1 MICSIAGVSAYSI
14 PTDAFRGDRMGMYLV
29 SVLLV
34 AQMTGSDWECQ
45 KMIDEYRSLSEQVR
59 PTQRSRIDQV
69 TGNWQQ
75 EHSQLAAQAGQ
86 ALGNALGALGGVPSP
101 QQRLKQLDQSIRQ
114 DCVSQ

>member
-59 PTQRSRIDQV
+59 PTQRSVDDAS
-69 TGNWQQ
+69 GD
-75 EHSQLAAQAGQ
+75 LATSTARLGASAGQ
-86 ALGNALGALGGVPSP
+86 AFGNAIGALGGVPSP
-101 QQRLKQLDQSIRQ
+101 QQRLRQLDQSIRQ

>member
-1 MICSIAGVSAYSI
+1 
-14 PTDAFRGDRMGMYLV
+14 MGMYLV

-59 PTQRSRIDQV
+59 PQTEAEKRASTNQV

-75 EHSQLAAQAGQ
+75 AHSQLAAQAGQ
-86 ALGNALGALGGVPSP
+86 SFGDALAALGGVPSP